1 MLFCWDTIDID
12 LVSVVVGKAATV
24 IYRLDIHMRQNYVF
38 MKFELI
44 IKTLIASSKLTDNVI
59 KKAILE
65 CVIARPPI

>member
-1 MLFCWDTIDID
+1 
-12 LVSVVVGKAATV
+12 
-24 IYRLDIHMRQNYVF
+24 MRQNYVF